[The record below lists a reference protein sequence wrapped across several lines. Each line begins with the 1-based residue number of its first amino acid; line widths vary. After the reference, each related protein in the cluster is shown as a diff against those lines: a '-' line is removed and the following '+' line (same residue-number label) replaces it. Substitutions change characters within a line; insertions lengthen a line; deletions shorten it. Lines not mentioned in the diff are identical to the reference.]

1 MSAMPGWTPPTEFD
15 EFRLLAPLGRGG
27 MSQVFT
33 AQDVFLDRL
42 VAVKFLL
49 TAAADGA
56 ALERLRIEARAIAR
70 LQHPNVVV
78 VHRTGEAAG
87 YPYLV
92 SELLRGQTL
101 AELPKPVDWRRALEL
116 GVGLARGLAAAH
128 ARGVLHRDIKS
139 ANAMITDDGAIKLLD
154 FGLAK
159 LAEPRIA
166 LPGLTSRW
174 RIPWRCAAPSPR
186 ASPSAIARASAGSS
200 GRASRSSGVP
210 STNSD
215 TRYGS
220 PPCSPARYTAT
231 TLGWLSRAIA
241 RASTRNRARA
251 LG

>member
-1 MSAMPGWTPPTEFD
+1 MRPMSGWTPPTEFD

-101 AELPKPVDWRRALEL
+101 AELPKPVPWRRALEL

-139 ANAMITDDGAIKLLD
+139 ANAMITEDGAIKLLD

-159 LAEPRIA
+159 LRPDVVAP
-166 LPGLTSRW
+166 P
-174 RIPWRCAAPSPR
+174 PPAAPTAAPTAAP
-186 ASPSAIARASAGSS
+186 ASQLARVIKAKSEQA
-200 GRASRSSGVP
+200 A
-210 STNSD
+210 
-215 TRYGS
+215 
-220 PPCSPARYTAT
+220 
-231 TLGWLSRAIA
+231 
-241 RASTRNRARA
+241 
-251 LG
+251 